1 MFKKYQYALVKTGN
15 LPDFDKISGG
25 LQHVF
30 PNPVAVGDYIK
41 PNGFGTELVQVVRV
55 EHYEAFTILYYT

>member
-1 MFKKYQYALVKTGN
+1 MSKKYQYALVKTGN

-30 PNPVAVGDYIK
+30 PNHIAKRVQEYKITVAVTLD
-41 PNGFGTELVQVVRV
+41 
-55 EHYEAFTILYYT
+55 